1 MSERPYNFQEDFYV
15 QPKKC
20 KTETFV
26 SGCRPSDANPEPQRS
41 TFRRLTDSQEPHVCS
56 ALIKIEFEKD
66 DPFSDIDTKDIP
78 PMQLSPSCF
87 PTNVEVMSN
96 GGATLVLDSSPT
108 PTVSRLPLEERLFGH
123 MPLTRSHSITPTH
136 SIFTAH
142 HAQRCGNPQ
151 MLPVWATY
159 YHHCHILSA
168 CGPIQEKSIWAAGC
182 GSVLPSSIPV

>member
-1 MSERPYNFQEDFYV
+1 MSERPYNFHEDFYV

-41 TFRRLTDSQEPHVCS
+41 TFRHLTESQEPHVCS

-96 GGATLVLDSSPT
+96 GAATLVLDWENWSLSCQ
-108 PTVSRLPLEERLFGH
+108 SRFLF
-123 MPLTRSHSITPTH
+123 LTLKKGFLQYMCLVGSNL
-136 SIFTAH
+136 FTLH
-142 HAQRCGNPQ
+142 
-151 MLPVWATY
+151 
-159 YHHCHILSA
+159 
-168 CGPIQEKSIWAAGC
+168 
-182 GSVLPSSIPV
+182 